1 MCLSTVL
8 FYPPNKYSFHYFP
21 SLLESFFCE
30 AEWPGPLSLT
40 TGLVVGIQ
48 CSHQCYP
55 ASISGWETKASL
67 QDAAGSGHPRLHWLR
82 LNFQRRGVDLIPG
95 RRTKIPHA
103 AAKTWHS
110 QISKSFFEK
119 KIRALMLGLG
129 SSLSSGAL
137 ALSKSLLSLGLF
149 LTLQNEEKF
158 WVTHSPRHCGRLCPS
173 EGAIGISSSP
183 LQTGLPSRKGSQGS
197 PSSSVFPSHEPR

>member
-1 MCLSTVL
+1 MIGQRKTKEEKPISDSNCCEGMTLSLSLAMCLSTVL

-103 AAKTWHS
+103 TWCG
-110 QISKSFFEK
+110 QKFF
-119 KIRALMLGLG
+119 
-129 SSLSSGAL
+129 
-137 ALSKSLLSLGLF
+137 
-149 LTLQNEEKF
+149 
-158 WVTHSPRHCGRLCPS
+158 
-173 EGAIGISSSP
+173 
-183 LQTGLPSRKGSQGS
+183 
-197 PSSSVFPSHEPR
+197 